1 MSREAILAKTF
12 VELADTLV
20 DDFDVVELLTLLVDR
35 CVDVLGVAA
44 AGLMLV
50 APEGDL
56 RVVASSSEAMRVVE
70 LFELQSQEGPCL
82 ASFTSGEHVFSP
94 DLAAS
99 QGRWPKFAEVAVDA
113 GYRAAHA
120 VPLRLRDEVI

>member
-1 MSREAILAKTF
+1 MPRENLLSRTL
-12 VELADTLV
+12 VELADTLTE
-20 DDFDVVELLTLLVDR
+20 DFDIVDLLTRLVDR
-35 CVDVLGVAA
+35 CVEVLDGPA

-70 LFELQSQEGPCL
+70 LFELQSEEGPCL
-82 ASFTSGEHVFSP
+82 DSFSSGEHISTP

-99 QGRWPKFAEVAVDA
+99 HNGWPKFAEVAVDA
-113 GYRAAHA
+113 GYRAVHA
-120 VPLRLRDEVI
+120 LPLRLRD